1 VDDRITVAVAD
12 AAAED
17 VAEICLANEP
27 RTFASNEVGGLVRA
41 SCRPLGRRSEP
52 KHGISMHQNS
62 AADRL

>member
-1 VDDRITVAVAD
+1 MDDRITVAVAN

-41 SCRPLGRRSEP
+41 SCRPLGRR
-52 KHGISMHQNS
+52 N
-62 AADRL
+62 